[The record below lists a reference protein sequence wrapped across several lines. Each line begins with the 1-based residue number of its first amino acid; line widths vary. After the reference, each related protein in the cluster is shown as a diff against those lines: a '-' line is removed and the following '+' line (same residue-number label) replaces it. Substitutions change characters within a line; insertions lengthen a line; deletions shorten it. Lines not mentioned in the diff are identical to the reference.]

1 MKSMKKL
8 MLASLAL
15 LAVMMVI
22 LPLLGC
28 DTNAGSSSTLNTDSG
43 NAGGEIIVFKTESG
57 YYFPLTFTFNT
68 KEGTVVVDHP
78 IDGNKY
84 GTYTGNLNRDGT
96 ITMIVNDDSGE
107 TRGITNITG
116 TISESGKRLTAVLPR
131 IGETTLI
138 RDK

>member
-1 MKSMKKL
+1 MNIKF
-8 MLASLAL
+8 SLIHGKTPS
-15 LAVMMVI
+15 MVI

-84 GTYTGNLNRDGT
+84 GTYTGNLNRDGPPCQLL
-96 ITMIVNDDSGE
+96 SG
-107 TRGITNITG
+107 
-116 TISESGKRLTAVLPR
+116 AC
-131 IGETTLI
+131 
-138 RDK
+138 